1 MGGEIVQLLLAR
13 LLRVLGLIPG
23 PHTAAGRHLQPITED
38 SRAPGIQNTH
48 RHKVK

>member
-23 PHTAAGRHLQPITED
+23 THTATDNHLQPISED
-38 SRAPGIQNTH
+38 PRAPGIQNTH
-48 RHKVK
+48 IHKVK